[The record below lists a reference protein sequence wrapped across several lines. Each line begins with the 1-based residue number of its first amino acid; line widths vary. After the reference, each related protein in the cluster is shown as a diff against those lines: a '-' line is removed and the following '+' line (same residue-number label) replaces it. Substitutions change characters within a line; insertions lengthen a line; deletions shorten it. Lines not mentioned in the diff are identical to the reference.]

1 MNRNNRRWLVIAALL
16 SAVACLALGGCGAW
30 RARPQADELYEARL
44 GDGPGTIQI
53 VTTRWSD
60 GSYREVPFI
69 QFRDGLGGAWVVACP
84 SGEPD
89 SWDIVHI
96 DEDDFLQKLTA
107 EKSMTLPR
115 PWIYKLRF
123 APAKTKPIEPESKPT
138 QPHERF

>member
-1 MNRNNRRWLVIAALL
+1 MNRNGKRWLVIAALL
-16 SAVACLALGGCGAW
+16 SAAACLVLGGCGW
-30 RARPQADELYEARL
+30 GRARPLADELYEARL

-60 GSYREVPFI
+60 GSYRDGPFV
-69 QFRDGLGGAWVVACP
+69 QFRDGRGGAWVVACP
-84 SGEPD
+84 SGEPK

-107 EKSMTLPR
+107 EKSMTLPG

-123 APAKTKPIEPESKPT
+123 APAKTKQSEPEPKPT